1 MPDDVSSLGWDPAR
15 IDWNLSLEDKMST
28 TASHGQS
35 VHANGID
42 IHYLDHGE
50 GEPLVLLHGG
60 VVSTNPIWTGVPV
73 AYASH
78 MDTLGGH
85 FRVIAPDTRGCGK
98 TVHSGGTISFDLL
111 ADDVAALIDALDL
124 ERPLIAGFSDG
135 GITATVLAIRHPG
148 AVRAIVNHAGF
159 DAFDPD
165 APTVAMMRQIL
176 GGSPDATEPDP
187 DAAARGF
194 EASEQ
199 MRAMFE
205 LMMRDQD
212 DGQGEGHWR
221 EYLRLSWDRTTQLP
235 GYTYADLAQITAPTL
250 ILTGDR
256 DEFCT
261 VEQAVATYR
270 QLPEG
275 ELAILP
281 GHGHYIP
288 PSAIQ
293 TTVEFLTRRL
303 ATQS

>member
-1 MPDDVSSLGWDPAR
+1 MPDDVSSLDWESAR
-15 IDWNLSLEDKMST
+15 HRLNPSLEDTMST
-28 TASHGQS
+28 TASRGQS

-42 IHYLDHGE
+42 IHYLDQGN
-50 GEPLVLLHGG
+50 GDPLVLLHGG

-78 MDTLGGH
+78 MDTLAEH

-98 TVHSGGTISFDLL
+98 TAHSDGTVSFDLL

-124 ERPLIAGFSDG
+124 ERPLIAGFSEG
-135 GITATVLAIRHPG
+135 GITATILAIRHPD

-165 APTVAMMRQIL
+165 APTIAMMRQIL

-205 LMMRDQD
+205 LMKRDQD

-221 EYLRLSWDRTTQLP
+221 EYLRLSWDRCTQPP
-235 GYTYADLAQITAPTL
+235 GYTYADLSTIAVPAL

-256 DEFCT
+256 DDFCT
-261 VEQAVATYR
+261 VEAAVSAYR
-270 QLPEG
+270 QLPDG

-293 TTVEFLTRRL
+293 ATVEFLTRRL
-303 ATQS
+303 APQS

>member
-1 MPDDVSSLGWDPAR
+1 
-15 IDWNLSLEDKMST
+15 MSI
-28 TASHGQS
+28 TASRGQS

-42 IHYLDHGE
+42 IHYLDQGN
-50 GEPLVLLHGG
+50 GDPLVLLHGG
-60 VVSTNPIWTGVPV
+60 VVSTNLVWTGVPV

-78 MDTLGGH
+78 MDTLAEH

-98 TVHSGGTISFDLL
+98 TVHSGGPITFDLL
-111 ADDVAALIDALDL
+111 ADDVAALIDTLDL
-124 ERPLIAGFSDG
+124 ERPLIAGFSEG
-135 GITATVLAIRHPG
+135 GITATVLAIRHSD

-165 APTVAMMRQIL
+165 APTIATMRQIL

-293 TTVEFLTRRL
+293 TSVEFLTRRL
-303 ATQS
+303 APQS